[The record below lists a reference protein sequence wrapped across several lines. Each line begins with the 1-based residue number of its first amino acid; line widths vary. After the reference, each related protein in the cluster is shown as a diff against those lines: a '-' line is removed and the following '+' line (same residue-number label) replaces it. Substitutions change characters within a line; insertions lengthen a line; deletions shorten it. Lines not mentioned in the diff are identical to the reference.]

1 MSDMTITTGLTTM
14 ATAPLNNQRPHGTS
28 GSWFEALSDAWG
40 ATLDR
45 QAGKLDTLSQQLG
58 NGGQDNPSQITELTA
73 EAMRM
78 SFLSNSSSSS
88 LDSVGKALETMARK
102 S

>member
-1 MSDMTITTGLTTM
+1 M
-14 ATAPLNNQRPHGTS
+14 ASAPLSGTRPRDGS

-45 QAGKLDTLSQQLG
+45 QAAKLDTLSQQLG